1 MDVRLMEE
9 RDQMILLRKGEIQQK
24 IAEGLQSLRS
34 GKGVDGEAVFDRIEA
49 ELDTLELNGHK

>member
-34 GKGVDGEAVFDRIEA
+34 GKGVDGEVVFDRIEA